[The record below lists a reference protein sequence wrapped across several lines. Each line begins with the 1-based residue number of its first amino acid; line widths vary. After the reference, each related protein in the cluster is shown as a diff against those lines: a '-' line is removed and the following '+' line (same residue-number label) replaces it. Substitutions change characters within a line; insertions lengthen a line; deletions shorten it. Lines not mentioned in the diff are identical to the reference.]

1 MNRFSSISGNSLEN
15 QINSNRRRI
24 YINQN
29 ININLENDSISCN
42 YNKMKILILIIIT
55 IIMSLS
61 NSFYNLNNNINLVEN
76 EPRTILSLFEN
87 QILKMNSPLNEQKR
101 EKLRNLIQE
110 EKNEENKTEKNFI
123 KNNDDMII
131 KNINNNITDII
142 NNFTNINIKDNKEKN
157 TLIINNNIKKNL
169 LNDFNKYNFKCKWKS
184 INKNNKTKIY
194 NIGDYSYGEGIFNIK
209 KEIET
214 FTGQEYMVITMK
226 NNENH
231 YIDNWIIHSSV
242 ANLNKIDININNNI
256 FEIKGKFTTRLY
268 KGEFFNLK
276 NDEMPEYYETYIN
289 MYFPLEEQTYIN
301 NYTIYVNNFNI
312 YDTII
317 LNPNNFSLTIL
328 ENKNEFNFDIKAN
341 IYRNEIERKI
351 LYKKIY
357 VYFLLSILSSLFYIL
372 GIFCV
377 INNIKKYEALFSTI
391 SINCFSINPIWNTYL
406 LLANLN
412 LFFKFNINMNSSLLI
427 TFLCG
432 IKFLYFDFYLLTL
445 YWNKRRNLVGQGNFL
460 KEKLKFYLVYY
471 LFLFFSFLYINSFF
485 LNYIFIMVLCI
496 LLWIPQIIHNAKT
509 NNKYGFPF
517 IYILSSTVDKLI
529 YPLYFR
535 GFKNNF
541 LGTKE
546 NFILMLAMI
555 IFVCIT
561 IIIMYIQV
569 FKGPRFML
577 SVNITPQKYNFYKDN
592 NELLNIRNNIGSE
605 ECVIC
610 LLPIFEYEKE
620 IMIEMKDKSEKNEK
634 IDIDD
639 DKKEE
644 NNFSSNDTYDTSNLI
659 NNPQNEGEKSDD
671 NENENLNKSDDVNDI
686 LFVSDDNNI
695 LKNDYDKNIL
705 KQDKE
710 NLLEIK
716 RDKIIII
723 LYNKCKNICKNI
735 LFILRIL
742 FFHNFISF
750 YKKSENSKGKAYM
763 YTPCNHVFHTQCLEQ
778 WLKYKK
784 ECPNCRTSMEE
795 YL

>member
-61 NSFYNLNNNINLVEN
+61 NYFYNLNNNINLVEN

-87 QILKMNSPLNEQKR
+87 QILKMNSPLTEQKR

-289 MYFPLEEQTYIN
+289 MYFP
-301 NYTIYVNNFNI
+301 F
-312 YDTII
+312 
-317 LNPNNFSLTIL
+317 
-328 ENKNEFNFDIKAN
+328 
-341 IYRNEIERKI
+341 
-351 LYKKIY
+351 
-357 VYFLLSILSSLFYIL
+357 
-372 GIFCV
+372 
-377 INNIKKYEALFSTI
+377 
-391 SINCFSINPIWNTYL
+391 
-406 LLANLN
+406 
-412 LFFKFNINMNSSLLI
+412 
-427 TFLCG
+427 
-432 IKFLYFDFYLLTL
+432 
-445 YWNKRRNLVGQGNFL
+445 
-460 KEKLKFYLVYY
+460 EKL
-471 LFLFFSFLYINSFF
+471 I
-485 LNYIFIMVLCI
+485 
-496 LLWIPQIIHNAKT
+496 
-509 NNKYGFPF
+509 
-517 IYILSSTVDKLI
+517 
-529 YPLYFR
+529 
-535 GFKNNF
+535 
-541 LGTKE
+541 
-546 NFILMLAMI
+546 
-555 IFVCIT
+555 
-561 IIIMYIQV
+561 
-569 FKGPRFML
+569 
-577 SVNITPQKYNFYKDN
+577 
-592 NELLNIRNNIGSE
+592 
-605 ECVIC
+605 
-610 LLPIFEYEKE
+610 
-620 IMIEMKDKSEKNEK
+620 
-634 IDIDD
+634 
-639 DKKEE
+639 
-644 NNFSSNDTYDTSNLI
+644 
-659 NNPQNEGEKSDD
+659 
-671 NENENLNKSDDVNDI
+671 
-686 LFVSDDNNI
+686 
-695 LKNDYDKNIL
+695 
-705 KQDKE
+705 
-710 NLLEIK
+710 
-716 RDKIIII
+716 
-723 LYNKCKNICKNI
+723 
-735 LFILRIL
+735 
-742 FFHNFISF
+742 
-750 YKKSENSKGKAYM
+750 
-763 YTPCNHVFHTQCLEQ
+763 
-778 WLKYKK
+778 
-784 ECPNCRTSMEE
+784 
-795 YL
+795 